1 MLRVT
6 RVHTATNHN
15 APEPSMLP
23 NRGLTMTILRVGAT
37 QKYSDNFAGAFGK
50 PKKKTAKKAAA
61 KATKKV
67 AAKKSVKKKTTKK
80 KVTKKKT

>member
-1 MLRVT
+1 
-6 RVHTATNHN
+6 
-15 APEPSMLP
+15 
-23 NRGLTMTILRVGAT
+23 MTILRVGAT

-50 PKKKTAKKAAA
+50 PKKKTAKKVAA
-61 KATKKV
+61 KKV